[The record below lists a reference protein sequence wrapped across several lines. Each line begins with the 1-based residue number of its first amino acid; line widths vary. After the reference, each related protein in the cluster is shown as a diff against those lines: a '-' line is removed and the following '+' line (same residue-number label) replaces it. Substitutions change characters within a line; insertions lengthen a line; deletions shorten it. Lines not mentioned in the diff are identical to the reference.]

1 MIKWDKPIQAMDG
14 RHARVIAHLPD
25 PPGDPNDPGF
35 FTPTMVWVQSATNG
49 FGDVFLVNNRGV
61 RCDDTA
67 KSARALLAEIREPFI
82 RNAPMKREGW
92 VLMRPPIEA
101 LVSLSGILAHTH
113 VYPSE
118 EEARKAMDYYSV
130 EPGTK
135 PVHLAWE
142 E

>member
-25 PPGDPNDPGF
+25 PPGDPNDLGF

-67 KSARALLAEIREPFI
+67 KSARCLLTDISQPFI

-92 VLMRPPIEA
+92 GRVIKSGAGMPMQQSDVIFSTKESAEA
-101 LVSLSGILAHTH
+101 ACEKLGG
-113 VYPSE
+113 YPAFMVWYE
-118 EEARKAMDYYSV
+118 
-130 EPGTK
+130 
-135 PVHLAWE
+135 
-142 E
+142 

>member
-61 RCDDTA
+61 RCDDAA
-67 KSARALLAEIREPFI
+67 KSARCLLTDMGQPFI

-92 VLMRPPIEA
+92 INVYGLKTCSWVFETEIEA
-101 LVSLSGILAHTH
+101 KESGEGKQFATL
-113 VYPSE
+113 
-118 EEARKAMDYYSV
+118 KV
-130 EPGTK
+130 E
-135 PVHLAWE
+135 WYE
-142 E
+142 